1 MPVPV
6 PDGYDLTNP
15 DIYESGVPLDEFAWL
30 RKAAPVF
37 WNAQTVESSSFD
49 DGGLWVVSRHADV
62 KSCRAPGRAG
72 RARRTPRYRSSTAAR
87 SATRSDRSRSR

>member
-30 RKAAPVF
+30 RRSAPVF
-37 WNAQTVESSSFD
+37 WNVQTIEDSSFD
-49 DGGLWVVSRHADV
+49 DGGLWVLSRHADV
-62 KSCRAPGRAG
+62 KAVSC
-72 RARRTPRYRSSTAAR
+72 AR
-87 SATRSDRSRSR
+87 SGWS